1 MAQEAEYGSTMWCMQ
16 HYLWL
21 LNKAMDHCVR
31 ASSEEE
37 RKRYARIIA
46 NNALVLVTDAL
57 DVERGEDE

>member
-1 MAQEAEYGSTMWCMQ
+1 MTQEAEYGSTMWCMQ
-16 HYLWL
+16 RYLNL
-21 LNKAMDHCVR
+21 LNKAMDHCVQ

-57 DVERGEDE
+57 SLERGE